1 MLTVGQ
7 ERTHVKILIVGAG
20 MVGYSL
26 AEHLSHT
33 NNNVSVIDRS
43 AEICK
48 ELNNRLDV
56 FALNAAA
63 TDLEALEE
71 AGIRTA
77 DMVIAV
83 TPHDDTNLVVC
94 NFAKQY
100 GVAKRIAR
108 IKSTWYTRKSTVVSL
123 EELGVTHVIEPE
135 REVVRNILNV
145 VELPGVTE
153 AANFQSEN
161 VYLRGY
167 TVTEDMPIA
176 GRTVEQTTQFTSSA
190 HILIVLIVRKGRAIL
205 PRGSQHILAGD
216 EIVAIM
222 PRDSFGEFRA
232 MINKPAGKL
241 KKIVVF
247 GDSFVAVQ
255 LCEQL
260 LHYSDRVILVDPD
273 EKHAELAATQL
284 KGVEVLWGD
293 CTRIE
298 MLQEVHVENLPFFIA
313 AGNDTEDNVMSCLL
327 AKAEGAREVI
337 AISNAKRH
345 ARLFMSV
352 GLDHIINPNIITA
365 QTIIANIIKVPI
377 GSMLKLKN
385 VDVEVNRLVV
395 GHNSAVV
402 GRAIKEMSRMVKSDI
417 IVGSIFRADELI
429 IPSGETV
436 YEEGDEVLILSRPQ
450 DSEPLQRLFRPRS
463 LMSTFHA

>member
-1 MLTVGQ
+1 M
-7 ERTHVKILIVGAG
+7 KILIVGAG

-56 FALNAAA
+56 FALTAAA

-108 IKSTWYTRKSTVVSL
+108 IKSTWYTRKATVVSL

-135 REVVRNILNV
+135 REMVRSILNV

-167 TVTEDMPIA
+167 TVTDDMPIA
-176 GRTVEQTTQFTSSA
+176 GRTVEQTSQFTSSA

-205 PRGSQHILAGD
+205 PRGSQRILAGD

-260 LHYSDRVILVDPD
+260 VRYSDRVILVDPD
-273 EKHAELAATQL
+273 EKHAELAAAQL

-298 MLQEVHVENLPFFIA
+298 MLQEVHVEKLPFFIA

-337 AISNAKRH
+337 AISNARRH

-352 GLDHIINPNIITA
+352 GLDHIINPNMITA

-377 GSMLKLKN
+377 GSMVKLKN

-395 GHNSAVV
+395 ERTCAVA
-402 GRAIKEMSRMVKSDI
+402 GRAIKDMGRLLKADI

-436 YEEGDEVLILSRPQ
+436 YEESDEVLILSRPQ
-450 DSEPLQRLFRPRS
+450 DSEAVQRLFRPRS
-463 LMSTFHA
+463 LMSSFHG